1 MPDFLAREKEMA
13 DEAEAGIQKKI
24 GEVTSDQGSLA
35 DVGADPEPNFGH
47 GSAPSAGTSGTMIP
61 GGGGK
66 K

>member
-1 MPDFLAREKEMA
+1 MA
-13 DEAEAGIQKKI
+13 DEAETGIQKKI
-24 GEVTSDQGSLA
+24 SEVESEQGSLSG
-35 DVGADPEPNFGH
+35 VGAEPLPDFGH